1 MTQEISERMD
11 KIQSDMHK
19 RINEIYAT
27 RQIKSAQYSDFVTA
41 YLIRKIA
48 ELEINLERLV
58 KNKCSNCGGERNNK
72 HFELCGDCW
81 YNR

>member
-1 MTQEISERMD
+1 MTQEVSDRMD

-19 RINEIYAT
+19 IVNEIYAT

-48 ELEINLERLV
+48 EIEINLERL
-58 KNKCSNCGGERNNK
+58 ERNHK
-72 HFELCGDCW
+72 TLKSVSLKRG
-81 YNR
+81 

>member
-1 MTQEISERMD
+1 MTQEVSERMD

-27 RQIKSAQYSDFVTA
+27 RQIENAQYIDFVTA

-48 ELEINLERLV
+48 ELEINLERL
-58 KNKCSNCGGERNNK
+58 ERNHK
-72 HFELCGDCW
+72 TLKSVSLKRG
-81 YNR
+81 